1 MKDESKFNNHTDSMT
16 EMISEQYELDI
27 KNKRLIEENDQLT
40 SMVDELQARLE
51 AQRTYRAMLAHEIG
65 TPLTLIQG
73 YLQLVEDGA
82 VDPTTHPYHKLAVEK
97 VGMLSRLV
105 GELQELSVIE
115 KQEAMVRLERMNVS
129 DWLKR
134 IERLGSF
141 MVEQSGRIFRWN
153 VFGRPQNDLDVFMDF
168 FRMDQVFQNLLFN
181 AIKFTDE
188 ENGCIEFYVYWEG
201 PDSIKLVVK
210 DNGVGIASEDLAYV
224 FKRYYRG
231 TEGSSDTTA
240 HGVGLGLAIVDEIVR
255 AHSGTITVKSHE
267 GQGSSF
273 TLIAVKG

>member
-153 VFGRPQNDLDVFMDF
+153 VFGRPQKRSRCFYGF
-168 FRMDQVFQNLLFN
+168 FSDGSGVP
-181 AIKFTDE
+181 
-188 ENGCIEFYVYWEG
+188 EF
-201 PDSIKLVVK
+201 
-210 DNGVGIASEDLAYV
+210 
-224 FKRYYRG
+224 
-231 TEGSSDTTA
+231 
-240 HGVGLGLAIVDEIVR
+240 IV
-255 AHSGTITVKSHE
+255 
-267 GQGSSF
+267 
-273 TLIAVKG
+273 